1 MKINEFLDAARAGIV
16 TVTFKKINS
25 EEIRVMPCTLNS
37 DILKEN
43 GIEISI
49 DKISDDSDHLV
60 CFAMD
65 KKAWRSFRVNTVI
78 EWSMGEPEEK
88 VSDKGSDS

>member
-43 GIEISI
+43 GIETSI
-49 DKISDDSDHLV
+49 EKISDDSDHLV

-78 EWSMGEPEEK
+78 EWSVGEPEEK

>member
-49 DKISDDSDHLV
+49 NKISDDSDHLV

-78 EWSMGEPEEK
+78 EWSIGEPEEK
-88 VSDKGSDS
+88 VSNKGSDS

>member
-49 DKISDDSDHLV
+49 NKISDDSDHLV

-78 EWSMGEPEEK
+78 EWSIGEPEEK

>member
-1 MKINEFLDAARAGIV
+1 MNINEFLDAARAGIV

-25 EEIRVMPCTLNS
+25 EEIRIMPCTLNS
-37 DILKEN
+37 DILKDN

-49 DKISDDSDHLV
+49 DKISEDSDHLV
-60 CFAMD
+60 CFAID

-78 EWSMGEPEEK
+78 EWSIGEPEKE
-88 VSDKGSDS
+88 VSDKRSDS

>member
-78 EWSMGEPEEK
+78 EWSVGEPEEK